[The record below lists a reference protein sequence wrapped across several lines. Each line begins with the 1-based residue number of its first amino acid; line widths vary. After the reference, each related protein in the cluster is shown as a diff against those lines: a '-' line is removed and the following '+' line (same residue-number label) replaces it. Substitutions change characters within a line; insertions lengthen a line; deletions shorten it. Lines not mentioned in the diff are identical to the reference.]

1 MSASSGLTIREVSE
15 RTGIG
20 QPTLRMWEQRFGF
33 PEPRRLASGHRR
45 DSEEDVDQVLQVE
58 ADRRAGMSLPAGIA
72 RARAAAGLPDAS
84 IYAGLRRARPD
95 LDPFVL
101 PKRTLIAMSHAIED
115 ECAARAERPLLFAS
129 FQRESF
135 YRSAEPRWRELA
147 RSAELAVVFADFAE
161 ERTPA
166 DGPIEVPIDRS
177 DPLGR
182 EWSLVCEGQ
191 DYSAC
196 LAAREPPGQD
206 DVPDADRS
214 FETVWSVQAAVVRDA
229 VRLAVG
235 LMRGRDP
242 NLVASVDE
250 RLERPAP
257 PNRDEMRLVSALT
270 SRMVAYVGSG
280 PLSPFPAPR
289 RSAEA

>member
-1 MSASSGLTIREVSE
+1 MSESSGLTIREVAE

-20 QPTLRMWEQRFGF
+20 QPTLRMWEQRYGF
-33 PEPRRLASGHRR
+33 PEPRRLPSGHRR
-45 DSEEDVDQVLQVE
+45 YSEEDVTRVLQVE
-58 ADRRAGMSLPAGIA
+58 ADRRAGLSLSAGID
-72 RARAAAGLPDAS
+72 RARQAVGVLEES

-95 LDPFVL
+95 LDSFML

-135 YRSAEPRWRELA
+135 YRSADARWRELA

-161 ERTPA
+161 QRVPA

-206 DVPDADRS
+206 HVPDADRS
-214 FETVWSVQAAVVRDA
+214 FETVWSVQATVVRDA

-235 LMRGRDP
+235 LVRRRDRS
-242 NLVASVDE
+242 LVASVEE
-250 RLERPAP
+250 RLDRPP
-257 PNRDEMRLVSALT
+257 PQNRDEMGLVSALT